1 MAAIEAAAKQ
11 SYLSF
16 MHSEVFL
23 PYKLY
28 NTHEDL
34 NDPILPHRGKC
45 YERKG
50 NKLTNT
56 PYVDNSY
63 KWAGGGFLS
72 NVLDLSRFAN
82 TMLGFYQG
90 VYPSAG
96 AKHVLS
102 RETVK
107 KMWSCQTKTRE
118 DGYCIGLGWFIKP
131 SLEPLQLGQ
140 NDEIGRFSVSHSGG
154 AVGVSSHLLILPRG
168 EESVCGRGMPSG
180 IVIAIIG
187 NLEKISF
194 KKLLTEIGEEVY
206 SAAYD

>member
-1 MAAIEAAAKQ
+1 
-11 SYLSF
+11 
-16 MHSEVFL
+16 MHSDVFL

-34 NDPILPHRGKC
+34 NDPILPHRSKC

-72 NVLDLSRFAN
+72 DVIDLSSFAN

-96 AKHVLS
+96 GKYVLS
-102 RETVK
+102 QETVK

-118 DGYCIGLGWFIKP
+118 DGYCMGLGWFIKP
-131 SLEPLQLGQ
+131 NLEPLKLDQDG
-140 NDEIGRFSVSHSGG
+140 IGRFSVSHSGG
-154 AVGVSSHLLILPRG
+154 AVGASSHLLILPRG
-168 EESVCGRGMPSG
+168 EESVHVGERGKPSG

-194 KKLLTEIGEEVY
+194 KKLLSEIGEDVY
-206 SAAYD
+206 SAAYN